1 MKTNIR
7 TIFNFAILPALFLL
21 LFAAGCQKA
30 SDTTNPDP
38 QGGEF
43 WLKGSVIDATTHQGI
58 ANARIVFDDKTVLTT
73 DAGGV
78 YKIDCNTL
86 ASGSF
91 DVRAMANGYGF
102 GFASATIGDGSAM
115 VNTIMLAPVSEPVSI
130 GTTGGTIALADP
142 ESIASDGK
150 TTLFIPA
157 GALTGNT
164 NITLTRF
171 TGIDVPGYA
180 PANMLNLCAVNIG
193 PAGTTVNNPV
203 ELRFA
208 LPFNSQPAENLP
220 LLKYDFETNNW
231 ENTGVIAQ
239 VNSATNIATVQVSAF
254 GTYSLAVAGSF
265 TETNGTSGTAITLP
279 LDRSLNSVN
288 LTFQGKNEY
297 PAGIPATISLSYLKN
312 IASQNTKIH
321 GIRVSFKDLTT
332 VTFNYIGSKPDSLA
346 PVKST
351 AAGFY
356 RWMPKVIY
364 APQDMP
370 MTTMIH
376 GTTVT
381 GIIQKH
387 VYSGDCGYEFVH
399 DQGGG
404 GK

>member
-30 SDTTNPDP
+30 SDTNTPDP

-43 WLKGSVIDATTHQGI
+43 WLKGSVIDAKTQLGI

-73 DAGGV
+73 DAAGV

-86 ASGSF
+86 SSGSF
-91 DVRAMANGYGF
+91 DIRAMANGYGF

-115 VNTIMLAPVSEPVSI
+115 VNTIVLTPVSEPVSI
-130 GTTGGTIALADP
+130 GASGGTISIADP
-142 ESIASDGK
+142 ESIAADGK
-150 TTLFIPA
+150 TILVVPA
-157 GALTGNT
+157 GTFTGST
-164 NITLTRF
+164 GVTLTRF

-180 PANMLNLCAVNIG
+180 PANMLNLCAVNLG
-193 PAGTTVNNPV
+193 PAGTAANNPV

-208 LPFNSQPAENLP
+208 LPFNNPAADNLP
-220 LLKYDFETNNW
+220 LLKYDFETNTW
-231 ENTGVIAQ
+231 INTGVVAL
-239 VNSATNIATVQVSAF
+239 VNHTTNIATVQVTAF

-297 PAGIPATISLSYLKN
+297 PAGIPATISLPYLKN
-312 IASQNTKIH
+312 VASQNTKIN